1 MTVKLSILCL
11 LGALLALSA
20 SASAQDLVDQANRSY
35 QAKAWQAAAVAYES
49 LSRGDESIG
58 QYLYRLGV
66 SRRHL
71 GQFQAAVNAL
81 EKARKAGVPG
91 MFVDLEMARLF
102 ASRKDLVMAVEK
114 LQLAGEQGFGNV
126 QQVEQDPELATLAGS
141 DGFDEAMHV
150 IRRNSAPCEYVE
162 RARDFDFWI
171 GEWEVY
177 DRDRTVK
184 YGENT
189 ITSKDRGCYLY
200 EQWVSA
206 TGNPGSSMNYYD
218 PGQQRWRQHWV
229 GAGGSIIDIYGGLV
243 DGSMVLEG
251 RLYSINPPSDSLFR
265 GTWTPLPDGRVRQFF
280 EQSKDNGKTWVPWF
294 DGYYQRKSES
304 R

>member
-1 MTVKLSILCL
+1 MTAKLSKPLL
-11 LGALLALSA
+11 LGALLALTFSA
-20 SASAQDLVDQANRSY
+20 NAQDLADQANQSY
-35 QAKAWQAAAVAYES
+35 QAREWQDAATDYET
-49 LSRGDESIG
+49 LSRDDKSNG

-71 GQFQAAVNAL
+71 GQYQAAVNAL
-81 EKARKAGVPG
+81 ESARKTGVPG
-91 MFVDLEMARLF
+91 MFVDLELARLF
-102 ASRKDLVMAVEK
+102 TLREEPEMALEK
-114 LQLAGEQGFGNV
+114 LRLAGEQGFGNI
-126 QQVEQDPELATLAGS
+126 QQIEQDPELAALAGS
-141 DGFDEAMHV
+141 DGFEEAMHV
-150 IRRNSAPCEYVE
+150 IRRNSAPCEYME

-177 DRDRTVK
+177 NKDRTVK

-189 ITSKDRGCYLY
+189 ISSRDRGCYLF
-200 EQWVSA
+200 EQWVGA

-251 RLYSINPPSDSLFR
+251 RIYSINPPSDSPFR
-265 GTWTPLPDGRVRQFF
+265 GTWTPMPDGRVRQFF

>member
-1 MTVKLSILCL
+1 MTSMKAKIFVLCAFLIL
-11 LGALLALSA
+11 AVSAYAQNLA
-20 SASAQDLVDQANRSY
+20 QQANESY
-35 QAKAWQAAAVAYES
+35 QAEEWQAAADAYETLS
-49 LSRGDESIG
+49 LEDKSSG

-81 EKARKAGVPG
+81 ENARKAGVPG
-91 MFVDLEMARLF
+91 MFVDLELARLF
-102 ASRKDLVMAVEK
+102 TERKEPVMALEK
-114 LQLAGEQGFGNV
+114 LRLAGEQGFGNV
-126 QQVEQDPELATLAGS
+126 QQIEQDPDLSALAGS
-141 DGFDEAMHV
+141 DGYDEAMSA
-150 IRRNSAPCEYVE
+150 IKRNYAPCEYVE
-162 RARDFDFWI
+162 ETKDFDFWV

-177 DRDRTVK
+177 DKAGSVK
-184 YGENT
+184 YGDNT
-189 ITSKDRGCYLY
+189 ITRTNRGCYLY
-200 EQWVSA
+200 EQWVSS
-206 TGNPGSSMNYYD
+206 TGVPGNSMNYYD

-243 DGSMVLEG
+243 DGSMVLKG
-251 RLYSINPPSDSLFR
+251 RLYTINPPSENPFR

-280 EQSKDNGKTWVPWF
+280 EHSDDNGKTWIAWF

>member
-1 MTVKLSILCL
+1 MAAKFSKPLL
-11 LGALLALSA
+11 LGALLAFTLA
-20 SASAQDLVDQANRSY
+20 ANAQDLADLANQSY
-35 QAKAWQAAAVAYES
+35 QAKEWQAAVDAYETLILDAQS
-49 LSRGDESIG
+49 NG

-81 EKARKAGVPG
+81 EKARQAGIPG
-91 MFVDLEMARLF
+91 RFVDLEMARLF
-102 ASRKDLVMAVEK
+102 TERKDLVMAVEK

-126 QQVEQDPELATLAGS
+126 LQIEQDPELAALVGS
-141 DGFDEAMHV
+141 DGFDEAMQV
-150 IRRNSAPCEYVE
+150 IKKNSAPCEYVA

-189 ITSKDRGCYLY
+189 ITRKDRGCYLY

-206 TGNPGSSMNYYD
+206 AGNPGSSMNYYD

-243 DGSMVLEG
+243 DGSMILKG
-251 RLYSINPPSDSLFR
+251 RIYSVNPPSDSAFR
-265 GTWTPLPDGRVRQFF
+265 GTWTPLADGRVRQFL

-294 DGYYQRKSES
+294 DGYYQRKPES